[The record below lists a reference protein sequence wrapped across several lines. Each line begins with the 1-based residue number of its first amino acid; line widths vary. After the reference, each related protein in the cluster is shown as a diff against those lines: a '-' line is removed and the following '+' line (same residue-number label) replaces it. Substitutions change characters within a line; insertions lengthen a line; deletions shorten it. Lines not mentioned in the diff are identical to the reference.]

1 MKAASSH
8 RTLAL
13 KKLIAAPS
21 SALFTGPSGSGKM
34 QVAQEIATTLGVD
47 LRRVDLGQLASRYI
61 GETEKNIDVLFD
73 AAARDRAVLVF
84 DEADAL
90 FGERTGVR
98 DAHDRYANIEVNYLL
113 ARIESHPGV
122 AIITTSRR
130 ENLDPAFV
138 RRLRTVIAFQP
149 PTDPP
154 K

>member
-84 DEADAL
+84 DEATL
-90 FGERTGVR
+90 CSVS
-98 DAHDRYANIEVNYLL
+98 
-113 ARIESHPGV
+113 ARGSATP
-122 AIITTSRR
+122 TT
-130 ENLDPAFV
+130 A
-138 RRLRTVIAFQP
+138 T
-149 PTDPP
+149 PTS